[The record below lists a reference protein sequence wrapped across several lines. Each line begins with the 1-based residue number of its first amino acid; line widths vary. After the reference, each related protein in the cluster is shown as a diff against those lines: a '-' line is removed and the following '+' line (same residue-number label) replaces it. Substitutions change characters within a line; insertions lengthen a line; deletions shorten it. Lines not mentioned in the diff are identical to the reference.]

1 MVSTSGF
8 STLSQLFQCEE
19 GSMLN
24 PGMRNHESSP
34 KQRLRPASSSQ
45 APSGWAAGKGSRCGI
60 TATLG
65 PPPQALPDQL
75 WEARKTVW
83 GAGLKWTVSAPSLRS
98 KGCHLSS
105 FTSSPSLPTYPWP
118 SVMTFSCSHFWQLP
132 DTVSQTSLEANYHA
146 NCQSRK
152 QCLIAVLCQCQHINP
167 SLTRQLKI
175 NKNATLT
182 YVQLS
187 GETMCPK
194 L

>member
-1 MVSTSGF
+1 MKAALNKDYV
-8 STLSQLFQCEE
+8 QLAALKHPVAERL
-19 GSMLN
+19 GRV
-24 PGMRNHESSP
+24 PAVA
-34 KQRLRPASSSQ
+34 LRPPWGHPHRLYLTSCEKRGRQ
-45 APSGWAAGKGSRCGI
+45 CGSW
-60 TATLG
+60 
-65 PPPQALPDQL
+65 PEVDSVSPFPQKQ
-75 WEARKTVW
+75 
-83 GAGLKWTVSAPSLRS
+83 
-98 KGCHLSS
+98 GCHLSS
-105 FTSSPSLPTYPWP
+105 FTSSPPLPTYLWP

-187 GETMCPK
+187 GGTMCPR